1 MALLLSLTKAPA
13 GYCTHFDGERHLI
26 SGVALSNL
34 AGISMRS
41 EKPVCLLVVEDESLL
56 RMDTV
61 YELEDEGF
69 KVLDAPNADAAILIL
84 EQNAD
89 IRLIFT
95 DINMPGSM
103 DGLKLAHYV
112 RKRWPP
118 VRIIVTSG
126 KRDLIQEE
134 MPADSFFM
142 TKPYEHAALKEK
154 IWEMVA

>member
-1 MALLLSLTKAPA
+1 
-13 GYCTHFDGERHLI
+13 
-26 SGVALSNL
+26 
-34 AGISMRS
+34 MRS
-41 EKPVCLLVVEDESLL
+41 EKPVCLLVVEDESIL

-61 YELEDEGF
+61 YVLEDEGF
-69 KVLDAPNADAAILIL
+69 KVSEASNADAAVLVM

-118 VRIIVTSG
+118 VKLILTSG
-126 KRDLIQEE
+126 KRDLGGEE
-134 MPADSFFM
+134 LPADSFFM
-142 TKPYEHAALKEK
+142 AKPYEHAALKEK
-154 IWEMVA
+154 IWELVA